1 VKLQLEKIRI
11 LSVLTLIYL
20 VALKEFA
27 HLQPPVSLKSALKR
41 TLLRIMVVL
50 LIARAVWEVTA
61 TLNRSVRSQ

>member
-41 TLLRIMVVL
+41 TPHRIMVVL

-61 TLNRSVRSQ
+61 ALNRSVRSQ

>member
-41 TLLRIMVVL
+41 TPLRIMVVL

-61 TLNRSVRSQ
+61 ALNRSVRSQ

>member
-1 VKLQLEKIRI
+1 MKLQLEKIRI

-41 TLLRIMVVL
+41 TQLRIMIAL
-50 LIARAVWEVTA
+50 LITLAVWEVIA